1 MRAHLLS
8 VLSVLFFSSGSS
20 SLELIESRALNL
32 CSDSLSLTAE
42 HFNVVFT
49 PQNQSMALSLDGSSK
64 ITGFV
69 KAELVLTVYGYEAL
83 RKILDPCDMS
93 LDGLCPVRAGPLPM
107 MSTNIKIPENVV
119 SQIPRIAY
127 SVPDLDASVRVYINS
142 TETGEEITCIEAA
155 LSNGKSVYQ
164 VGVGWTT
171 AIISGLGLT
180 ASAITSSL
188 GYSKAATHITASVVS
203 LFGFMQSQAMFGMM
217 SVHMPPI
224 VQSWAQNFQWSMGII
239 HIGFL
244 EKICTWYQRS
254 TGGVPSTILSNLT
267 VTSVHVMKKRSSE
280 ILRHASELL
289 KRTGQ
294 KRNATYGATIVVRG
308 IQRVGFRAG
317 IEVTNI
323 FLTGLIFFV
332 VFVAVMMLL
341 VAAFKEFCDI
351 RARSG
356 GENTLKT
363 FRQKW
368 TLVAKGVIFRLVLIG
383 FPQMLI
389 LCLWEFTQH
398 DSPAEVLLAAVTLL
412 GMMLSIGFAAFRVI
426 RLARRS
432 LVTHQNPAYLLYSN
446 APFLSR
452 WGFLYMHYKATTY
465 YFIVPSLSYTFLR
478 AAFISLSQEAPVV
491 QTVGL
496 LVVQT
501 GMLVVV
507 SVCRPWMNKKTNI
520 YNISITALNFIN
532 TIFLLFFADVF
543 DQPGLVTGV
552 MGVVFFVFNTV
563 FILVLLVLIL
573 MDSVHAILS
582 KNPDIRYQPMQDD
595 RDSFV
600 RSHSQLV
607 TSELHALGATARG
620 DPSTALYKVLQGA
633 TDNDNDP
640 DSLATNRKKTST
652 SPPNGGHS
660 SGDVTLHE
668 RQSPTSVVDLSVP
681 LFPSGGGPGQEDRKV
696 RRQSSSPM

>member
-1 MRAHLLS
+1 MRFHLLF
-8 VLSVLFFSSGSS
+8 VLSVVFLSSVSS

-49 PQNQSMALSLDGSSK
+49 PQNQSMALGLDGTSR
-64 ITGFV
+64 ITGYV

-83 RKILDPCDMS
+83 RKVLDPCDMS

-107 MSTNIKIPENVV
+107 MSTNIKIPANVV

-127 SVPDLDASVRVYINS
+127 SVPDLDATVRVHINS

-164 VGVGWTT
+164 AGVGWTT
-171 AIISGLGLT
+171 AIISGLGLA

-188 GYSKAATHITASVVS
+188 GHSKAATHITASVVS

-224 VQSWAQNFQWSMGII
+224 VQSWTQNFQWSMGII

-244 EKICTWYQRS
+244 ERICTWYQRS
-254 TGGVPSTILSNLT
+254 TGGSPSTILSNLT
-267 VTSVHVMKKRSSE
+267 VTSVHVAKRHTSE
-280 ILRHASELL
+280 IIRHASGLL
-289 KRTGQ
+289 KRAGQ
-294 KRNATYGATIVVRG
+294 KRSATNGGTIMVRG
-308 IQRVGFRAG
+308 IPRVGFRAG
-317 IEVTNI
+317 IEATNI

-332 VFVAVMMLL
+332 VFVAAMMLL
-341 VAAFKEFCDI
+341 VAAFKVFCDI
-351 RARSG
+351 RTRSG
-356 GENTLKT
+356 GAKTLRASRK
-363 FRQKW
+363 RW
-368 TLVAKGVIFRLVLIG
+368 NLVSKGVMFRLVLIG

-412 GMMLSIGFAAFRVI
+412 GMIISVGFAAFRAI
-426 RLARRS
+426 RLARKS
-432 LVTHQNPAYLLYSN
+432 LVIHQNPAYLLYSN
-446 APFLSR
+446 TPFLSR
-452 WGFLYMHYKATTY
+452 WGFLYVHYKATTY
-465 YFIVPSLSYTFLR
+465 YFIVASLSYTFLR

-491 QTVGL
+491 QTVAL
-496 LVVQT
+496 LVIQT
-501 GMLVVV
+501 SMLVVV

-520 YNISITALNFIN
+520 YNISITAFNFIN
-532 TIFLLFFADVF
+532 AIFFLFFADVF
-543 DQPGLVTGV
+543 NQPGIVTGV
-552 MGVVFFVFNTV
+552 MGVVFFVFNTAFV
-563 FILVLLVLIL
+563 LVLLVLIL
-573 MDSVHAILS
+573 VDSVYAILS

-600 RSHSQLV
+600 RSHSQLGMA
-607 TSELHALGATARG
+607 ELHALGATARG
-620 DPSTALYKVLQGA
+620 DPPTALYKALRGA
-633 TDNDNDP
+633 TDSDLDP
-640 DSLATNRKKTST
+640 LATSRKETST
-652 SPPNGGHS
+652 SPLNGGHSS

-668 RQSPTSVVDLSVP
+668 RQFPTSVVDLSVP